1 MIEWDKVHH
10 KVQEDFTEREDSKH
24 SPILQPRPIVLY
36 IHRQLISKII
46 SKLTSKFSFL
56 IDLKQAKDWWR
67 ARSVLETEKRMEL
80 MTLSGMYLTTAGLP
94 RGFPYQTPGAFLYH
108 LRDMSTEWSLITT
121 IYYGVSRDLI
131 VIFFK
136 RGTSL

>member
-10 KVQEDFTEREDSKH
+10 KVQEEFTEREDSKH
-24 SPILQPRPIVLY
+24 SPVLQPRPIVLY
-36 IHRQLISKII
+36 IHHQLISKII

-80 MTLSGMYLTTAGLP
+80 MTLSGMYHTTAGLP
-94 RGFPYQTPGAFLYH
+94 RGFPFQTPGAFLYH
-108 LRDMSTEWSLITT
+108 LHDMSTEWSLTT
-121 IYYGVSRDLI
+121 TKY
-131 VIFFK
+131 
-136 RGTSL
+136 